1 MEEICSFARA
11 EAEQVQPLRALA
23 RASEAHWGFSEE
35 FLKEFD
41 RTFNITE
48 DFIRANPTYAVWEG
62 ENPLAF
68 WAMQQGEGD
77 WELEFFY
84 VSEQAIGTGL
94 GRKMWNHLTNW
105 CRQQGIETFHFV
117 TSPQAVGFYEKMGAV
132 QDRMTVSSI
141 DGRPIPHFV
150 VPAEA
155 LGAEVED

>member
-1 MEEICSFARA
+1 MEGTLSFVRA
-11 EAEQVQPLRALA
+11 EEKQTRPLRALA

-35 FLKEFD
+35 FLREFD

-48 DFIRANPTYAVWEG
+48 DFIRANPTYAAWEG
-62 ENPLAF
+62 ETPLAF
-68 WAMQQGEGD
+68 WAMRREDG

-84 VSEQAIGTGL
+84 IAEQAIGTGL
-94 GRKMWNHLTNW
+94 GRKMWSHLTDW
-105 CRQQGIETFHFV
+105 CRRQGIETFHFV

-155 LGAEVED
+155 LGQGVRY